1 MSATDRKDDTDTVKA
16 SAQHIEEH
24 GMTHD
29 AKDAAIDAA
38 AQGQTV
44 VGYETLTVWQTVKT
58 FKVSTAVCF
67 AAALSA
73 ATDGYQIGINS
84 SIIANQGFVNKFATA
99 YDPLGKPYLESP
111 IISGFGTIQS
121 VGQIIGMVTL
131 PFISSRFG
139 RKWALYTLWFILA
152 CSILTES
159 LATAWPHWL
168 VAKLLSGIG
177 VGCMQTTLPTYI
189 SEVAPNRIRGGL
201 LMCYSLWF
209 SLGQFFAIIAL
220 QRMNT
225 LSPLNFRTPILT
237 QWAQIGLMAI
247 IYLLIPESPSWCVSV
262 GNSARAKRELKKLNR
277 GVKDF
282 NLEQNYQA
290 LVLVAEH
297 EKAVAIE
304 QKRENWYAIF
314 QELTQLVGLT
324 LFGTYGTY
332 FFQQAGLK
340 DPFAITCITSSLM
353 IATAIVVIF
362 LADPLGRRWIGC
374 GGVTLS
380 WLCCLVIGIL
390 GVTKTVRASEILFVM
405 FSCLS
410 NVGISA
416 SGAAG
421 WASVGEMSSQ
431 RLRPYTAGFAAA
443 LSCVAGVV
451 MNQLVPYMVNENEW
465 NWGYKTGWFYAGIG
479 LPAVAGMWLLVP
491 ETTGRSAAELD
502 ELFNNKVRPW
512 RFAKTE
518 TATQRLLKVEASEY
532 LKN

>member
-111 IISGFGTIQS
+111 IIGGFGTIQS

-139 RKWALYTLWFILA
+139 RKWALYTL
-152 CSILTES
+152 C
-159 LATAWPHWL
+159 
-168 VAKLLSGIG
+168 
-177 VGCMQTTLPTYI
+177 
-189 SEVAPNRIRGGL
+189 
-201 LMCYSLWF
+201 LWF

-314 QELTQLVGLT
+314 QGVNGVRTLAASWALVSQQLVGLT

>member
-225 LSPLNFRTPILT
+225 LSPLNFRTAILT

-262 GNSARAKRELKKLNR
+262 GNSTRAKRELKKLNR

-314 QELTQLVGLT
+314 QGVNGVRTLAASWALVSQQLVGLT

-390 GVTKTVRASEILFVM
+390 GVTKT
-405 FSCLS
+405 
-410 NVGISA
+410 
-416 SGAAG
+416 
-421 WASVGEMSSQ
+421 